1 MNMQNITTEHLISLA
16 TKDFELEQGFF
27 FRSKDGGTIR
37 YIPFGNAKG
46 DADYIDFTA
55 DASEYFNDCR
65 FARKI
70 LKTGTSATNIYVGHA
85 I

>member
-1 MNMQNITTEHLISLA
+1 MENITTEHLIDVTA
-16 TKDFELEQGFF
+16 VDFYDAQGFF
-27 FRSKDGGTIR
+27 MRSKDGGTIR
-37 YIPFGNAKG
+37 YIPYDNAEG
-46 DADYIDFTA
+46 DTDYVDFVA

-70 LKTGTSATNIYVGHA
+70 LSSGTNATNIYVGKA

>member
-1 MNMQNITTEHLISLA
+1 MNMQNIETEHLISLA
-16 TKDFELEQGFF
+16 SADFEDAQGFF
-27 FRSKDGGTIR
+27 FRSKDGGAIR
-37 YIPFGNAKG
+37 YIPFKNSAG
-46 DADYIDFTA
+46 DADFIDFTA

>member
-1 MNMQNITTEHLISLA
+1 MENITTEHLIDVTA
-16 TKDFELEQGFF
+16 VDFSSDQGFF
-27 FRSKDGGTIR
+27 MRSKDGGTIR
-37 YIPFGNAKG
+37 YIPFDNAEG
-46 DADYIDFTA
+46 DTDYIDFVA

-70 LKTGTSATNIYVGHA
+70 LKEGTTATNIYVGQA